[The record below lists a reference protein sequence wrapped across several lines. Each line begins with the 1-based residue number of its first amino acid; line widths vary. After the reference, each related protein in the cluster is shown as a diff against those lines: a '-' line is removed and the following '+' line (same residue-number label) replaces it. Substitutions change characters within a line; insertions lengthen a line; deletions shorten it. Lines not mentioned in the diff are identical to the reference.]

1 MVLSGTSDET
11 LTVVDT
17 HCHLGYDD
25 EGLPPGDLVT
35 RAQAVGVVALVDVG
49 IDIATS
55 RAALGRAHEL
65 PFVFA
70 SAGLHPNSCEN
81 WNDELDTI
89 ADLAADP
96 SIVAIGETGLD
107 LYWKHVALATQVASL
122 EAHLELARRLDKPI
136 ILHCRDAFDELLP
149 VLASHAPV
157 RGVLHCFSGTVAHAK
172 ACLDLGLHVS
182 FAGPLTYARNEALR
196 EAARFVP
203 DDRVLV
209 ETDAPFLPP
218 QSRRGKRNEPA
229 NVLEV
234 QSRLAELRGRSTA
247 DMARI
252 CTRNAAQL
260 FPGLAASV
268 AAE

>member
-1 MVLSGTSDET
+1 MNENDDAVCI
-11 LTVVDT
+11 VDT

-25 EGLPPGDLVT
+25 EGPPLEDLVA
-35 RAQAVGVVALVDVG
+35 RAQAAGVVALVDVG
-49 IDIATS
+49 IDVATS
-55 RAALGRAHEL
+55 RAALLRSHEI

-70 SAGLHPNSCEN
+70 SAGLHPNSCAE
-81 WNDELDTI
+81 WNDELDAI
-89 ADLAADP
+89 ADLATDP

-107 LYWKHVALATQVASL
+107 LYWKHVDLATQVASL
-122 EAHLELARRLDKPI
+122 EAHLDLARRLDKPV

-149 VLASHAPV
+149 VLADHAPV
-157 RGVLHCFSGTVAHAK
+157 RGVLHCFSGTADRAK
-172 ACLDLGLHVS
+172 SCLDVGLHVS
-182 FAGPLTYARNEALR
+182 FAGPLTYTRNEALR
-196 EAARFVP
+196 EAARVIP

-229 NVLEV
+229 NVFEV

-252 CTRNAAQL
+252 CTRNATRL
-260 FPGLAASV
+260 FPGLTASA